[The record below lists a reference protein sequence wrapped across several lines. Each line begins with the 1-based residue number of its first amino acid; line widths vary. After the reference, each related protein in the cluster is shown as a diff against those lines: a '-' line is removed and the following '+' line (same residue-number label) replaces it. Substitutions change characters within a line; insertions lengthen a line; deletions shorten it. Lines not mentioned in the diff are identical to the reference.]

1 MCNKCHKRY
10 NLNNA
15 YKCNKCHKRYNL
27 NNAYNVFNLFGLR
40 LRFESQMPE
49 DFVDPSQVNNIFVNF
64 VQKENLLDDSS
75 FGTVTALSIIAIG
88 QAMAHDNCK
97 RKG

>member
-1 MCNKCHKRY
+1 
-10 NLNNA
+10 
-15 YKCNKCHKRYNL
+15 
-27 NNAYNVFNLFGLR
+27 
-40 LRFESQMPE
+40 MPE
-49 DFVDPSQVNNIFVNF
+49 DIVDQANNIL
-64 VQKENLLDDSS
+64 VQYENLLDNSS